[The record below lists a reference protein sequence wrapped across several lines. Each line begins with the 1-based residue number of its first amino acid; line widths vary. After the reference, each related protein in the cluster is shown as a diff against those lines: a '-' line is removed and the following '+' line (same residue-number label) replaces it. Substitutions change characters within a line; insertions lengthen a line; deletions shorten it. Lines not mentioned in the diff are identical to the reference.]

1 MAEQRRS
8 GSSRTGTL
16 GRRTGAAA
24 RAAAVLATLLALVG
38 LLPLVAAAQTEPEG
52 GGASAPTPTAN
63 VEASVEAAMAANG
76 TADFWVLFDARADL
90 SAAYGISDW
99 AARGQYV
106 YDQLTATAAA
116 SQAAIAAGLTA
127 RNVSY
132 DSFFIVNAIRLT
144 GADQSVLD
152 LARSGA
158 GVAEIVAPRAYAVPD
173 PIVEA

>member
-1 MAEQRRS
+1 MSHSRGTRS
-8 GSSRTGTL
+8 SPRGAPWRASRVIASVT
-16 GRRTGAAA
+16 
-24 RAAAVLATLLALVG
+24 VLLAFLG
-38 LLPLVAAAQTEPEG
+38 LLPLAAAAQSAEG
-52 GGASAPTPTAN
+52 TNQPSAP
-63 VEASVEAAMAANG
+63 VEAAVTDAIGTDG

-106 YDQLTATAAA
+106 YDQLTATASE
-116 SQAAIAAGLTA
+116 SQAGLRAELTSRGVQHEA
-127 RNVSY
+127 
-132 DSFFIVNAIRLT
+132 FHIVNAIRLT